1 MTIFEEKFMK
11 VFEIFGHSVVP
22 GITEFWNE
30 SNKINLEHTAAKNLL
45 IPMLFHHTVCLSST
59 AATNGSVFSVI
70 NSQILHNKNVY
81 FSCKLYV
88 VVLLDH
94 HQALCIKT

>member
-1 MTIFEEKFMK
+1 
-11 VFEIFGHSVVP
+11 
-22 GITEFWNE
+22 
-30 SNKINLEHTAAKNLL
+30 
-45 IPMLFHHTVCLSST
+45 MLFHHTVHFSLI
-59 AATNGSVFSVI
+59 AGNNGNVFSVI

-81 FSCKLYV
+81 FLCKLHV